1 MLVLSSTVMG
11 RRKLRFHHCKN
22 YERRKLSQGTL
33 PVSINLSESVMVFRV
48 SLPLSFASSCTVST
62 LHARMAATP
71 LPPNWESQFD
81 TEQNVLIVYRLR
93 TETVKIPASI
103 DFSLAISQDFS
114 WKIHVCGRLYECLSY
129 LAACRSRLRSVQ
141 DVLGVVHILHQSQI
155 CVGNAD
161 EKYVDVIKHHKGT
174 LRDRSGT
181 VS

>member
-1 MLVLSSTVMG
+1 MG
-11 RRKLRFHHCKN
+11 RRKLRFYHCKN
-22 YERRKLSQGTL
+22 YERSWLRELSRDTHPVSQGTL

-71 LPPNWESQFD
+71 LPPNWASQFD

-93 TETVKIPASI
+93 TQTVKIPASI

-129 LAACRSRLRSVQ
+129 LAA
-141 DVLGVVHILHQSQI
+141 
-155 CVGNAD
+155 
-161 EKYVDVIKHHKGT
+161 
-174 LRDRSGT
+174 
-181 VS
+181 